1 MNKKDSQFMDAV
13 RNFDK
18 KLMKYVQSY
27 LLPAFKGM
35 EFGSPKCDYDI
46 DDEGTSSVNGIIYDN
61 PNENTF
67 HYTIAVYP
75 KDDKVR
81 VSITKFHQGN
91 LCRINDIDHWKIDD
105 ANLSSKDIKDK
116 FRTLTDMERKYF
128 TEHYGEFYA

>member
-1 MNKKDSQFMDAV
+1 MTKKDSQFMDAV
-13 RNFDK
+13 RTFDK
-18 KLMKYVQSY
+18 KLLKYVQSY

-35 EFGSPKCDYDI
+35 KFGSPKCDYAI
-46 DDEGTSSVNGIIYDN
+46 DDEGTSSVNGIIYDD

-91 LCRINDIDHWKIDD
+91 LCRINDIDHWNINE
-105 ANLSSKDIKDK
+105 ANITSKAIKDK
-116 FRTLTDMERKYF
+116 FLTLTELEHKYR
-128 TEHYGEFYA
+128 TKYYGE